1 MKTKRGGE
9 MSGAGR
15 EDHRGGEMAAGGG
28 RVNDDDLLW
37 PNNELHLLDPASVNE
52 DEVVEISC
60 TPAAPGAEGIADEDG
75 DEDDD
80 YDDSGP
86 SSSRRPRLEPAPPPP
101 SPPPPNK
108 KKPSQHHVSKRP
120 KKAAKTTTSR
130 ALGKASASGAQKVS
144 RRRSS

>member
-15 EDHRGGEMAAGGG
+15 EGGEMAA

-60 TPAAPGAEGIADEDG
+60 TPGAEGIGDEDG
-75 DEDDD
+75 DD
-80 YDDSGP
+80 YDDGGP

-120 KKAAKTTTSR
+120 KKAAKTTISR

>member
-15 EDHRGGEMAAGGG
+15 EDGEMAAGD
-28 RVNDDDLLW
+28 DDDLLW

-60 TPAAPGAEGIADEDG
+60 APGAEGIADED
-75 DEDDD
+75 EDDD
-80 YDDSGP
+80 YDDGGP
-86 SSSRRPRLEPAPPPP
+86 RRPRLEPAPPPP
-101 SPPPPNK
+101 SPPPPPPPNK

>member
-9 MSGAGR
+9 MSGADR
-15 EDHRGGEMAAGGG
+15 EDHRGGEGG
-28 RVNDDDLLW
+28 RVNDDDDDLLW

-52 DEVVEISC
+52 DEVVVEISC
-60 TPAAPGAEGIADEDG
+60 TPAAPGAEGIDG
-75 DEDDD
+75 DEDEDD
-80 YDDSGP
+80 DGGP
-86 SSSRRPRLEPAPPPP
+86 SSSRLEPAP
-101 SPPPPNK
+101 PPPPNK